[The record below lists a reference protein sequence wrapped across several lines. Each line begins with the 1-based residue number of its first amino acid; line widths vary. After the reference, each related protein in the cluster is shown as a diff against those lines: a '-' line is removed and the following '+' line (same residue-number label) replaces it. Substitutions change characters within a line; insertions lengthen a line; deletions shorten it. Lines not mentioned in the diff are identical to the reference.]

1 MLSPTFLPPRIG
13 ISLYQTPSLLS
24 IRPPKHTKHS
34 NSKPNYLKTSSN
46 FRCFSCETSSSASD
60 FQNSNSH
67 ENPEAEFSGTQSLS
81 QSLRPY
87 LLALWLR
94 SCRGLKEVRR
104 LHAIVLRCLAN
115 PVTYVF
121 NNLMCAY
128 LVFGKL
134 GDARKVFDEMT
145 VRNVVS
151 WTAIINGY
159 LNFGFD
165 DEALG
170 LFGEAI
176 NDGVVPNGKMFVCLL
191 NLCSERG
198 DYELGKQIHAGVLKG
213 GWSNLIVDSAV
224 VKLYAQCGELVSA
237 FCAFDQMPKWDVVCW
252 TTMITACSQQGHGQE
267 AFSLFSQ
274 MLSDGFSP
282 NEFTVCG
289 VLKACGEEK
298 ELGFGRQLHGAIV
311 KKIYKNDIFIDTSL
325 VDMYAK
331 CGEMVH
337 SRNVFDGMRNRNTV
351 TWTSIIAGYARKGLS
366 EEAIYLFQ
374 VMKRRN
380 ILVNNL
386 TIVSILRAC
395 GGIRNSMM
403 GREVHAQIVKNSVER
418 LKTNLHLGSTL
429 VWFYC
434 RCGEYSNATRVL
446 QQMPLRDVVSWTA
459 IISGCTQ
466 LGHEAEALEFLKE
479 MMEDGVEPNE
489 FTYSSA
495 LKACAKLE
503 TVLHGKL
510 IHSSANKSP
519 AMSNVFVG
527 SALIYMYA
535 KCGYVTEAFEVFDS
549 MPERNL
555 VSWKAMIVGYATNG
569 LCQEAMKLMYRMRAE
584 GFEVDDYILSTVL
597 TACGDLGWEIDP
609 SLECSLRSS

>member
-1 MLSPTFLPPRIG
+1 MLSPTLLPPRIG
-13 ISLYQTPSLLS
+13 INLYQTPSLFS
-24 IRPPKHTKHS
+24 IQPPIQRKHS
-34 NSKPNYLKTSSN
+34 KSKTRNLKTPTN
-46 FRCFSCETSSSASD
+46 FRCFYC
-60 FQNSNSH
+60 
-67 ENPEAEFSGTQSLS
+67 ENPSSNYNFENLSSQENPDAEFSDTQSLS
-81 QSLRPY
+81 QSSRPY

-94 SCRGLKEVRR
+94 SCRSLNEVRR
-104 LHAIVLRCLAN
+104 LHAVVLRCLAN

-121 NNLMCAY
+121 NNLICAY

-134 GDARKVFDEMT
+134 VDARKVFDKMT

-159 LNFGFD
+159 LNFGLD
-165 DEALG
+165 EEALG
-170 LFGEAI
+170 LFSDAI
-176 NDGVVPNGKMFVCLL
+176 NDGVQPNGNMFVCVL
-191 NLCSERG
+191 NLCSKRV
-198 DYELGKQIHAGVLKG
+198 DYELGRQVHGGVLKG

-224 VKLYAQCGELVSA
+224 VKLYAQCGELSSA
-237 FCAFDQMPKWDVVCW
+237 FRAFVQMPKWDVVCW

-274 MLSDGFSP
+274 MLSEGFSP

-298 ELGFGRQLHGAIV
+298 ELRFGRQLHCTLV
-311 KKIYKNDIFIDTSL
+311 KKIYKNDVFIDTSL

-331 CGEMVH
+331 CGEMID
-337 SRNVFDGMRNRNTV
+337 SRTVFDGMKNRNTV
-351 TWTSIIAGYARKGLS
+351 TWTSIIAGYARKGFS
-366 EEAIYLFQ
+366 EEAICLFQ

-380 ILVNNL
+380 IFVNNL

-395 GGIRNSMM
+395 GSMRDSLM
-403 GREVHAQIVKNSVER
+403 GREVHAQIVKNSNEP
-418 LKTNLHLGSTL
+418 NLHLGSTL

-434 RCGEYSNATRVL
+434 RCGEYSNATKVL

-459 IISGCTQ
+459 IISGCAH
-466 LGHEAEALEFLKE
+466 LGFESEALEFLNE
-479 MMEDGVEPNE
+479 MMEDGVEPNA

-495 LKACAKLE
+495 LKACAQLE

-527 SALIYMYA
+527 SALISMYA
-535 KCGYVTEAFEVFDS
+535 KCGYVTEAFQVFDS

-555 VSWKAMIVGYATNG
+555 VSWKAMIVGYAKNG
-569 LCQEAMKLMYRMRAE
+569 LCQEAMKLMYRMRTE
-584 GFEVDDYILSTVL
+584 GFEVDDYILATVL
-597 TACGDLGWEIDP
+597 TACGELGWEMDP
-609 SLECSLRSS
+609 SFECSLQSS

>member
-1 MLSPTFLPPRIG
+1 MLSPTLLPPRIG
-13 ISLYQTPSLLS
+13 VNLYQTPSLLS
-24 IRPPKHTKHS
+24 IQSPIQRKHS
-34 NSKPNYLKTSSN
+34 NSKTRNRKTPTN
-46 FRCFSCETSSSASD
+46 FRCFYC
-60 FQNSNSH
+60 
-67 ENPEAEFSGTQSLS
+67 ENPSSTYDFENLSSQENPDAEFSDTRSLS
-81 QSLRPY
+81 QSSRPY

-94 SCRGLKEVRR
+94 SCRSLNEVRR
-104 LHAIVLRCLAN
+104 LHAVVLRCLAN

-121 NNLMCAY
+121 NNLICAY
-128 LVFGKL
+128 IVFGKL
-134 GDARKVFDEMT
+134 VDARKVLDKMT

-159 LNFGFD
+159 LNFGLD

-170 LFGEAI
+170 LFSYAI
-176 NDGVVPNGKMFVCLL
+176 NEGVQPNGNMFVCVL
-191 NLCSERG
+191 NLCSKRV
-198 DYELGKQIHAGVLKG
+198 DYELGRQVHGGVLKG

-224 VKLYAQCGELVSA
+224 VKLYAQCGELSSA
-237 FCAFDQMPKWDVVCW
+237 YRAFDQMPKSDVVCW

-274 MLSDGFSP
+274 MLSEGFSP

-298 ELGFGRQLHGAIV
+298 ELRFGRQLHGAIV
-311 KKIYKNDIFIDTSL
+311 KKIYKNDVFIETSL

-331 CGEMVH
+331 CGEMID
-337 SRNVFDGMRNRNTV
+337 SRTVFDGMRNRNTV
-351 TWTSIIAGYARKGLS
+351 TWTSIIAGYARKGFS
-366 EEAIYLFQ
+366 EEAICLFQ

-380 ILVNNL
+380 IFVNNL

-395 GGIRNSMM
+395 GSMRDSLM
-403 GREVHAQIVKNSVER
+403 GREVHAQIVKNSTE
-418 LKTNLHLGSTL
+418 TNSHLGSTL

-434 RCGEYSNATRVL
+434 RCGEYSNATKVL

-459 IISGCTQ
+459 IISGCAH
-466 LGHEAEALEFLKE
+466 LGFESEALEFLNE
-479 MMEDGVEPNE
+479 MMEDGVEPNA

-495 LKACAKLE
+495 LKACAQLE

-510 IHSSANKSP
+510 IHSSANKSA

-527 SALIYMYA
+527 SALISMYA
-535 KCGYVTEAFEVFDS
+535 KCGYVTEAFQVFDS

-555 VSWKAMIVGYATNG
+555 VSWKAMIVGYAKNG
-569 LCQEAMKLMYRMRAE
+569 LCQEAMKLMYRMRTE
-584 GFEVDDYILSTVL
+584 GFEVDDYILATVL
-597 TACGDLGWEIDP
+597 TACGELGWEMDP
-609 SLECSLRSS
+609 SCECSLQSS